1 MMAGIPPPRFYNYA
15 WQISRMNDRGFSPYL
30 REIMAAMLDPR
41 MRGRPDALELVGRSE
56 EGWRAWRANTREG
69 AEYVDVRDKELQ
81 DVIERG
87 RSGAG
92 RVGAIAQL

>member
-1 MMAGIPPPRFYNYA
+1 
-15 WQISRMNDRGFSPYL
+15 
-30 REIMAAMLDPR
+30 MLDPR